1 MLKKKKSLVTYMLII
16 TALLITLGI
25 SCLLVIQNSLMKD
38 DMELMAYEKL
48 TQDIRQVRRNIL
60 YDNEGRPYIESKFF
74 ERDED
79 SDGNENV
86 ILFLQS
92 KEGEILSGSA
102 PEGYEY
108 NPEISKKK
116 VVHISVGKDAYFAV
130 IRKGRS
136 DSEPLDKKSGYK
148 ICAMVLVKEIEYN
161 YRDLIYK
168 SYSVILLVLVAFVI
182 SAFALKK
189 LVAVPVSEL
198 NRFIVKSV
206 DNLDFTEKMKYDGP
220 FSELDMLVEAN
231 NNLYDRVQ
239 QELERQEEFSANV
252 SHELRTPVAVMHAQ
266 CQLSRE
272 IAEKNNDHE
281 MLQSIEVF
289 ERQTDKMKSLIEQI
303 LQMSVLERGDGR
315 FSVEDVDLL
324 DVVESVCDDAEYIC
338 KKNITF
344 RHDFTSTII
353 RANMNLIV
361 IVVNNLVS
369 NAIKYSDD
377 GGVVEV
383 SCGARDGLCYIS
395 VRDEGRGISP
405 EQKARIFESFY
416 RADSV
421 RNAEGFGLGLAQVLK
436 IARYYGGTVKVD
448 SEVGKGS
455 TFTFEIP
462 VDGISNQK

>member
-1 MLKKKKSLVTYMLII
+1 MVII

-48 TQDIRQVRRNIL
+48 TQDIRQARRNIL
-60 YDNEGRPYIESKFF
+60 YDDEGRPYIESKFF

-86 ILFLQS
+86 IVFLQS
-92 KEGEILSGSA
+92 KDGEILSGSA
-102 PEGYEY
+102 PDGYEY

-116 VVHISVGKDAYFAV
+116 VEHISVGKDAYFAV
-130 IRKGRS
+130 IRKGRA

-148 ICAMVLVKEIEYN
+148 ICAMVLVKEMEYN
-161 YRDLIYK
+161 YRDLMYK
-168 SYSVILLVLVAFVI
+168 IYSVILLVLVAFVI

-462 VDGISNQK
+462 VDGVSNQK

>member
-1 MLKKKKSLVTYMLII
+1 MLII

-48 TQDIRQVRRNIL
+48 TQDIRQARRNIL

-92 KEGEILSGSA
+92 KDGEILSGSA

-116 VVHISVGKDAYFAV
+116 VVHISIGKDAYFAV
-130 IRKGRS
+130 IKKGRA
-136 DSEPLDKKSGYK
+136 DSEPVDKKSGYK

-182 SAFALKK
+182 SAFVLKK

-220 FSELDMLVEAN
+220 FSELDILVEAN

-281 MLQSIEVF
+281 MLESIAVF
-289 ERQTDKMKSLIEQI
+289 ERQTTKMKGLIEQL
-303 LQMSVLERGDGR
+303 LQMSILEKKNLNL
-315 FSVEDVDLL
+315 SVEDVDLL

-338 KKNITF
+338 KKNIQFSYDLVPTVVKV
-344 RHDFTSTII
+344 
-353 RANMNLIV
+353 NMNLIV

-377 GGVVEV
+377 RGIVEV
-383 SCGARDGLCYIS
+383 TCGSDSENCYIS
-395 VRDEGRGISP
+395 VRDEGRGISK
-405 EQKARIFESFY
+405 EQKNRIFESFY
-416 RADSV
+416 RADTV
-421 RNAEGFGLGLAQVLK
+421 RNTEGFGLGLSQVMK
-436 IARYYGGTVKVD
+436 IAKYYGGTVQVD

-455 TFTFEIP
+455 KFTFIIP
-462 VDGISNQK
+462 VDNG

>member
-1 MLKKKKSLVTYMLII
+1 MLII

-48 TQDIRQVRRNIL
+48 TQDIRQARRNIL

-92 KEGEILSGSA
+92 KDGEILSGSA

-116 VVHISVGKDAYFAV
+116 VVHISIGKDAYFAV
-130 IRKGRS
+130 IKKGRA
-136 DSEPLDKKSGYK
+136 DSEPVDKKSGYK

-182 SAFALKK
+182 SAFVLKK

-220 FSELDMLVEAN
+220 FSELDILVEAN

-281 MLQSIEVF
+281 MLESIAVF
-289 ERQTDKMKSLIEQI
+289 ERQTTKMKGLIEQL
-303 LQMSVLERGDGR
+303 LQMSILKKKNLNL
-315 FSVEDVDLL
+315 SVEDVDLL

-338 KKNITF
+338 KKNIQFSYDLVPTVVKV
-344 RHDFTSTII
+344 
-353 RANMNLIV
+353 NMNLIV

-377 GGVVEV
+377 RGIVEV
-383 SCGARDGLCYIS
+383 TCGSDSENCYIS
-395 VRDEGRGISP
+395 VRDEGRGISK
-405 EQKARIFESFY
+405 EQKNRIFESFY
-416 RADSV
+416 RADTV
-421 RNAEGFGLGLAQVLK
+421 RNTEGFGLGLSQVMK
-436 IARYYGGTVKVD
+436 IAKYYGGTVQVD

-455 TFTFEIP
+455 KFTFIIP
-462 VDGISNQK
+462 VDNG

>member
-1 MLKKKKSLVTYMLII
+1 MLII

-48 TQDIRQVRRNIL
+48 TQDIRQARRNIL

-92 KEGEILSGSA
+92 KDGEILSGSA
-102 PEGYEY
+102 PEEYEY

-116 VVHISVGKDAYFAV
+116 VVHISIGKDAYFAV
-130 IRKGRS
+130 IKKGRA
-136 DSEPLDKKSGYK
+136 DSEPVDKKSGYK

-182 SAFALKK
+182 SAFVLKK

-220 FSELDMLVEAN
+220 FSELDILVEAN

-281 MLQSIEVF
+281 MLESIAVF
-289 ERQTDKMKSLIEQI
+289 ERQTTKMKGLIEQL
-303 LQMSVLERGDGR
+303 LQMSILEKKNLNL
-315 FSVEDVDLL
+315 SVEDVDLL

-338 KKNITF
+338 KKNIQFSYDLVPTVVKV
-344 RHDFTSTII
+344 
-353 RANMNLIV
+353 NMNLIV

-377 GGVVEV
+377 RGIVEV
-383 SCGARDGLCYIS
+383 TCGSDSENCYIS
-395 VRDEGRGISP
+395 VRDEGRGISK
-405 EQKARIFESFY
+405 EQKNRIFESFY
-416 RADSV
+416 RADTV
-421 RNAEGFGLGLAQVLK
+421 RNTEGFGLGLSQVMK
-436 IARYYGGTVKVD
+436 IAKYYGGTVQVD

-455 TFTFEIP
+455 KFTFIIP
-462 VDGISNQK
+462 VDNG

>member
-1 MLKKKKSLVTYMLII
+1 MLII

-25 SCLLVIQNSLMKD
+25 SSLLVIQNSLMKD

-60 YDNEGRPYIESKFF
+60 YDNEDRPYIEPKFF

-130 IRKGRS
+130 IKKGRS

-182 SAFALKK
+182 SAFVLKK
-189 LVAVPVSEL
+189 LVAAPVSEL

-303 LQMSVLERGDGR
+303 LQMSVLERGDGK
-315 FSVEDVDLL
+315 FSVEDVNLL

-338 KKNITF
+338 KKNIIF

-383 SCGARDGLCYIS
+383 SCGAKEGLCYIS

-405 EQKARIFESFY
+405 EQKTRIFESFY

-462 VDGISNQK
+462 VDGVPNQE